1 MSIRF
6 CVYKDCHNFHY
17 RQDKSASNNFT
28 LFAFPKDRERA
39 ELWHLMGQV
48 DSKIHGK
55 HLFMCSKHF
64 ESKYLSTS
72 KYRTILVGEAVP
84 IPFGIEEDRTKSNTQ
99 ENEEKREQQER
110 EREGV
115 KERPRKEEREHEQE
129 RKQERVQ
136 KLVQELEQE
145 QKWEEQDVAVPS
157 SSSPTFCINSSV
169 EDAAAADEE
178 QTAPSST
185 ITNQQSFYI
194 NLLED
199 DQLELDTVVVVES
212 TTESNSAEEKG
223 AQNEE
228 VTFENNESTQRLLS
242 QLYLHLITF

>member
-17 RQDKSASNNFT
+17 RQDKSASKNFT

-48 DSKIHGK
+48 DQKIQGK

-64 ESKYLSTS
+64 DSKYLSTS
-72 KYRTILVGEAVP
+72 KYRTVLVGEAVP
-84 IPFGIEEDRTKSNTQ
+84 IPYGSEEGKTTTNTQ
-99 ENEEKREQQER
+99 ENVEKREQQQDR

-115 KERPRKEEREHEQE
+115 KERPNEEREHEQE

-136 KLVQELEQE
+136 VLEHE
-145 QKWEEQDVAVPS
+145 QMWKEQNVAVPS

-169 EDAAAADEE
+169 EDAAAAADEE
-178 QTAPSST
+178 LTVPSST
-185 ITNQQSFYI
+185 VTNQQSFYI

-199 DQLELDTVVVVES
+199 DQLELDTLVVVES
-212 TTESNSAEEKG
+212 TTESNSAEEKE

-228 VTFENNESTQRLLS
+228 VTLKNNESTQRLLS
-242 QLYLHLITF
+242 QLYLYLITF